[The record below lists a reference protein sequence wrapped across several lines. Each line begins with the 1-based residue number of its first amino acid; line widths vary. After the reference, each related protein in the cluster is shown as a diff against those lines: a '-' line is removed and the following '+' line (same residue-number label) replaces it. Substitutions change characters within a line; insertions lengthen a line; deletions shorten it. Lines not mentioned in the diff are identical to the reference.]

1 MRLLVRAALSL
12 VVLCCLTER
21 AQGAPKGRYAWVR
34 CNPFG
39 NKSNCVTHMGPWID
53 LPQPSKAGNPGNVEK
68 TQGTLDPED
77 LSGDGSGAREL
88 SNAVD
93 ESDQWPKDEQKLER
107 SISEEGSAEPDLG
120 SGEYDYSNFNFPT
133 RVQLEKSN
141 PPEKELQEENLIL

>member
-1 MRLLVRAALSL
+1 ERMRLLVRAALSL

-68 TQGTLDPED
+68 ESLRTYRFHVQWMRCGGVTSQRISRE
-77 LSGDGSGAREL
+77 DGSGQDCFHSMFGLFPFSEKMRCDEL
-88 SNAVD
+88 LMV
-93 ESDQWPKDEQKLER
+93 
-107 SISEEGSAEPDLG
+107 I
-120 SGEYDYSNFNFPT
+120 FPHT
-133 RVQLEKSN
+133 NGHL
-141 PPEKELQEENLIL
+141 